1 MANYNHEIL
10 VNYLRDVYS
19 MELLVRKI
27 EDDIHSTREDIQCEQ
42 ALVEK
47 VESTPIP
54 AEGNISPKK
63 DITPYMIAGFLIL
76 FISFGFFTLPSIGAI
91 SGILGIGVSIILFS
105 CAGSVSSDN
114 TKMQEEEKE
123 KIKEKMDIIY
133 IDPPYDSD
141 FAIKSVEHIINQK
154 LIDENSTIII
164 ETDNEGKI
172 LEELRKIETEIIDKI
187 RYGRATLIFIKIRKG

>member
-76 FISFGFFTLPSIGAI
+76 ATQMPCRSRRSGA
-91 SGILGIGVSIILFS
+91 
-105 CAGSVSSDN
+105 
-114 TKMQEEEKE
+114 
-123 KIKEKMDIIY
+123 
-133 IDPPYDSD
+133 
-141 FAIKSVEHIINQK
+141 
-154 LIDENSTIII
+154 
-164 ETDNEGKI
+164 
-172 LEELRKIETEIIDKI
+172 
-187 RYGRATLIFIKIRKG
+187 

>member
-27 EDDIHSTREDIQCEQ
+27 EDDIHSSREDIQCEQ

-76 FISFGFFTLPSIGAI
+76 FISFGFFAFHWCDFRDSWYWCFYHSFFLCW
-91 SGILGIGVSIILFS
+91 FS
-105 CAGSVSSDN
+105 
-114 TKMQEEEKE
+114 
-123 KIKEKMDIIY
+123 
-133 IDPPYDSD
+133 
-141 FAIKSVEHIINQK
+141 F
-154 LIDENSTIII
+154 
-164 ETDNEGKI
+164 
-172 LEELRKIETEIIDKI
+172 
-187 RYGRATLIFIKIRKG
+187 F

>member
-1 MANYNHEIL
+1 MANYNHEVL

-27 EDDIHSTREDIQCEQ
+27 EDDIHSTREDIQYEQ

-105 CAGSVSSDN
+105 ALV
-114 TKMQEEEKE
+114 Q
-123 KIKEKMDIIY
+123 
-133 IDPPYDSD
+133 
-141 FAIKSVEHIINQK
+141 FL
-154 LIDENSTIII
+154 LITP
-164 ETDNEGKI
+164 KC
-172 LEELRKIETEIIDKI
+172 RKK
-187 RYGRATLIFIKIRKG
+187 KRKK

>member
-76 FISFGFFTLPSIGAI
+76 FISFGFFTLPSMVRFPGFLVLVFL
-91 SGILGIGVSIILFS
+91 SFFFPVLVQFL
-105 CAGSVSSDN
+105 
-114 TKMQEEEKE
+114 
-123 KIKEKMDIIY
+123 
-133 IDPPYDSD
+133 
-141 FAIKSVEHIINQK
+141 
-154 LIDENSTIII
+154 LITP
-164 ETDNEGKI
+164 KC
-172 LEELRKIETEIIDKI
+172 RKK
-187 RYGRATLIFIKIRKG
+187 KRKK

>member
-63 DITPYMIAGFLIL
+63 DIVHDCGFSHTLYL
-76 FISFGFFTLPSIGAI
+76 FWLFHLAFHWCDFRDSWYWCFYHSFFLCWFSFF
-91 SGILGIGVSIILFS
+91 
-105 CAGSVSSDN
+105 
-114 TKMQEEEKE
+114 
-123 KIKEKMDIIY
+123 
-133 IDPPYDSD
+133 
-141 FAIKSVEHIINQK
+141 
-154 LIDENSTIII
+154 
-164 ETDNEGKI
+164 
-172 LEELRKIETEIIDKI
+172 
-187 RYGRATLIFIKIRKG
+187 

>member
-105 CAGSVSSDN
+105 VLV
-114 TKMQEEEKE
+114 Q
-123 KIKEKMDIIY
+123 
-133 IDPPYDSD
+133 
-141 FAIKSVEHIINQK
+141 FL
-154 LIDENSTIII
+154 LITP
-164 ETDNEGKI
+164 KC
-172 LEELRKIETEIIDKI
+172 RKK
-187 RYGRATLIFIKIRKG
+187 KRKK

>member
-63 DITPYMIAGFLIL
+63 DITPYMIAGFLMQNDYL
-76 FISFGFFTLPSIGAI
+76 AMTEA
-91 SGILGIGVSIILFS
+91 
-105 CAGSVSSDN
+105 N
-114 TKMQEEEKE
+114 TR
-123 KIKEKMDIIY
+123 ITNYFVTADY
-133 IDPPYDSD
+133 INKY
-141 FAIKSVEHIINQK
+141 I
-154 LIDENSTIII
+154 
-164 ETDNEGKI
+164 
-172 LEELRKIETEIIDKI
+172 
-187 RYGRATLIFIKIRKG
+187 

>member
-91 SGILGIGVSIILFS
+91 SGILGLVFLSFFFPVLVQFL
-105 CAGSVSSDN
+105 
-114 TKMQEEEKE
+114 
-123 KIKEKMDIIY
+123 
-133 IDPPYDSD
+133 
-141 FAIKSVEHIINQK
+141 
-154 LIDENSTIII
+154 LITP
-164 ETDNEGKI
+164 KC
-172 LEELRKIETEIIDKI
+172 RKK
-187 RYGRATLIFIKIRKG
+187 KRKK

>member
-63 DITPYMIAGFLIL
+63 DITPYMIAGFLMRPTDRPQFITYAISLMIVCIMCPVMSLVATLL
-76 FISFGFFTLPSIGAI
+76 FKEPSFGTWVHTWGCNFPMALCWQMFYCGPLSRFIFRSIFRKQLQAE
-91 SGILGIGVSIILFS
+91 
-105 CAGSVSSDN
+105 N
-114 TKMQEEEKE
+114 QEQ
-123 KIKEKMDIIY
+123 
-133 IDPPYDSD
+133 
-141 FAIKSVEHIINQK
+141 H
-154 LIDENSTIII
+154 
-164 ETDNEGKI
+164 
-172 LEELRKIETEIIDKI
+172 
-187 RYGRATLIFIKIRKG
+187 

>member
-27 EDDIHSTREDIQCEQ
+27 EDDIHSTWEDIQCEQ

-76 FISFGFFTLPSIGAI
+76 FISFGFFTLPSIGTN
-91 SGILGIGVSIILFS
+91 GDTELF
-105 CAGSVSSDN
+105 
-114 TKMQEEEKE
+114 K
-123 KIKEKMDIIY
+123 
-133 IDPPYDSD
+133 
-141 FAIKSVEHIINQK
+141 KSRNIN
-154 LIDENSTIII
+154 
-164 ETDNEGKI
+164 GF
-172 LEELRKIETEIIDKI
+172 
-187 RYGRATLIFIKIRKG
+187 RACRIANNLY

>member
-123 KIKEKMDIIY
+123 K
-133 IDPPYDSD
+133 
-141 FAIKSVEHIINQK
+141 
-154 LIDENSTIII
+154 
-164 ETDNEGKI
+164 
-172 LEELRKIETEIIDKI
+172 RK
-187 RYGRATLIFIKIRKG
+187 FSKGC

>member
-63 DITPYMIAGFLIL
+63 DITPYMIAGFLIQKRL
-76 FISFGFFTLPSIGAI
+76 CGL
-91 SGILGIGVSIILFS
+91 L
-105 CAGSVSSDN
+105 SVRLHQQQPRN
-114 TKMQEEEKE
+114 
-123 KIKEKMDIIY
+123 
-133 IDPPYDSD
+133 
-141 FAIKSVEHIINQK
+141 
-154 LIDENSTIII
+154 
-164 ETDNEGKI
+164 
-172 LEELRKIETEIIDKI
+172 RC
-187 RYGRATLIFIKIRKG
+187 

>member
-63 DITPYMIAGFLIL
+63 DITPYMIAGFLMFYCGPL
-76 FISFGFFTLPSIGAI
+76 SRFIFRAI
-91 SGILGIGVSIILFS
+91 FRKQLQ
-105 CAGSVSSDN
+105 AEN
-114 TKMQEEEKE
+114 QEQ
-123 KIKEKMDIIY
+123 
-133 IDPPYDSD
+133 
-141 FAIKSVEHIINQK
+141 H
-154 LIDENSTIII
+154 
-164 ETDNEGKI
+164 
-172 LEELRKIETEIIDKI
+172 
-187 RYGRATLIFIKIRKG
+187 

>member
-27 EDDIHSTREDIQCEQ
+27 EDDIHSTREDIKCEQ

-76 FISFGFFTLPSIGAI
+76 FISFGFFTSPSIGVI

-114 TKMQEEEKE
+114 TKMQEE
-123 KIKEKMDIIY
+123 
-133 IDPPYDSD
+133 
-141 FAIKSVEHIINQK
+141 
-154 LIDENSTIII
+154 
-164 ETDNEGKI
+164 
-172 LEELRKIETEIIDKI
+172 
-187 RYGRATLIFIKIRKG
+187 

>member
-27 EDDIHSTREDIQCEQ
+27 EDDVHSTREDIQCEQ

-123 KIKEKMDIIY
+123 KIFKGMLKNTSICLPSPMIAA
-133 IDPPYDSD
+133 P
-141 FAIKSVEHIINQK
+141 FCLHK
-154 LIDENSTIII
+154 STII
-164 ETDNEGKI
+164 TLPFRTCRKQKKNYKAYI
-172 LEELRKIETEIIDKI
+172 L
-187 RYGRATLIFIKIRKG
+187 

>member
-54 AEGNISPKK
+54 AEGNISPPKLFEQ
-63 DITPYMIAGFLIL
+63 IPCFCLTIPAG
-76 FISFGFFTLPSIGAI
+76 
-91 SGILGIGVSIILFS
+91 V
-105 CAGSVSSDN
+105 CY
-114 TKMQEEEKE
+114 
-123 KIKEKMDIIY
+123 Y
-133 IDPPYDSD
+133 I
-141 FAIKSVEHIINQK
+141 FA
-154 LIDENSTIII
+154 D
-164 ETDNEGKI
+164 
-172 LEELRKIETEIIDKI
+172 
-187 RYGRATLIFIKIRKG
+187 

>member
-63 DITPYMIAGFLIL
+63 DITPYMIAGFLIYHRH
-76 FISFGFFTLPSIGAI
+76 GHHH
-91 SGILGIGVSIILFS
+91 GVWHDRL
-105 CAGSVSSDN
+105 
-114 TKMQEEEKE
+114 
-123 KIKEKMDIIY
+123 
-133 IDPPYDSD
+133 
-141 FAIKSVEHIINQK
+141 
-154 LIDENSTIII
+154 
-164 ETDNEGKI
+164 
-172 LEELRKIETEIIDKI
+172 
-187 RYGRATLIFIKIRKG
+187 

>member
-76 FISFGFFTLPSIGAI
+76 FISFGFFTSPSIGVI
-91 SGILGIGVSIILFS
+91 SRDSWYWCFYHSFFLCWFS
-105 CAGSVSSDN
+105 
-114 TKMQEEEKE
+114 
-123 KIKEKMDIIY
+123 
-133 IDPPYDSD
+133 
-141 FAIKSVEHIINQK
+141 F
-154 LIDENSTIII
+154 
-164 ETDNEGKI
+164 
-172 LEELRKIETEIIDKI
+172 
-187 RYGRATLIFIKIRKG
+187 F